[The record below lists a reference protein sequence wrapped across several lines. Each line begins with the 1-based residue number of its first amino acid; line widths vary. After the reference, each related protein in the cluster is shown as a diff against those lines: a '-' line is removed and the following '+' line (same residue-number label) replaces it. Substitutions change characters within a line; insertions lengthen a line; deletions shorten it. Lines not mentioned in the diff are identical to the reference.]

1 MYEKNSDRKKLL
13 TGVVG
18 ADNIFVDSP
27 QHNDNDDEKNHIIC
41 FEVNVEK
48 KPCLSKIPSK

>member
-18 ADNIFVDSP
+18 TDDVFVDGP
-27 QHNDNDDEKNHIIC
+27 KHDDDDDEKNHIIY
-41 FEVNVEK
+41 FD
-48 KPCLSKIPSK
+48 